1 MEGIINDL
9 SKKKVVDYL
18 KNIISGKIL
27 LLFPHGLGDLILFM
41 PIVEELKRRFPRV
54 NIKIGGDGKRGFG
67 DIIGDNFFSIDGFGD
82 YRKILR
88 QFSYVFNIQYPEPDM
103 KRSVV
108 TIQKPYL
115 CNSKEIGLEDFVWKP
130 YRLKVELKNE
140 NSKTIGVH
148 FFGNT
153 NSRHKNPTETCASRI
168 CKEIKEVGY
177 IPFEVHMIHH
187 FTKDQNLF
195 IGNNL
200 FGKEN
205 SLRSE
210 KPNVQT
216 MINKIVECKY
226 FVGVDSGPLY
236 LAGSILGFDK
246 VIGVQKYLEIG
257 RYLPIE
263 IPKIDVRYYKPR
275 SIFNELKRLENG
287 ND

>member
-1 MEGIINDL
+1 MQSGIVNNFQ
-9 SKKKVVDYL
+9 KKKVVDYL
-18 KNIISGKIL
+18 KNIISGKVL
-27 LLFPHGLGDLILFM
+27 LQMQHGLGDLILFM
-41 PIVEELKRRFPRV
+41 PLVEELKRRFPRV
-54 NIKIGGDGKRGFG
+54 NIKIGYDPKRDFSF
-67 DIIGDNFFSIDGFGD
+67 IGDLAYPIIITGD

-88 QFSYVFNIQYPEPDM
+88 QFTYVFNIQYPEPDM
-103 KRSVV
+103 KKSVV

-115 CNSKEIGLEDFVWKP
+115 CNEKEIGLEDFVWKP
-130 YRLKVELKNE
+130 YKLNVELKNE

-168 CKEIKEVGY
+168 CKEIKEAGY
-177 IPFEVHMIHH
+177 EPFEVHMIHH

-195 IGNNL
+195 IGNKL
-200 FGKEN
+200 FRKEN
-205 SLRSE
+205 SLRCE
-210 KPNVQT
+210 KPNIGT
-216 MINKIVECKY
+216 MINKIAECKY

-246 VIGVQKYLEIG
+246 VIGIQKYLEIG

-275 SIFNELKRLENG
+275 SIFNSLKQLENG
-287 ND
+287 G